1 MKRTFRKGRFREELY
16 TLKHSK
22 VFRVPSIEL
31 RAALLFIVVNNS
43 IEDYQFIDLNFFPL
57 KIGKNRWRDPIDS
70 QGVLF
75 AFHCENGSEGV
86 EMVVKVD
93 LNVLDCS
100 FGTIKAFRRSLC
112 GTIKAV

>member
-43 IEDYQFIDLNFFPL
+43 IEDYQFIDLNFFLPTL
-57 KIGKNRWRDPIDS
+57 I
-70 QGVLF
+70 
-75 AFHCENGSEGV
+75 
-86 EMVVKVD
+86 
-93 LNVLDCS
+93 
-100 FGTIKAFRRSLC
+100 
-112 GTIKAV
+112 